1 MVEKERMVK
10 RRMDQGKGVRPV
22 DSVPVAVPG
31 LRPGT
36 LRGCFLCVAFAFS
49 FTLLQECTKQWV
61 IELVAAAS

>member
-1 MVEKERMVK
+1 MDKAEWVK
-10 RRMDQGKGVRPV
+10 GRASALWVR
-22 DSVPVAVPG
+22 AVPG